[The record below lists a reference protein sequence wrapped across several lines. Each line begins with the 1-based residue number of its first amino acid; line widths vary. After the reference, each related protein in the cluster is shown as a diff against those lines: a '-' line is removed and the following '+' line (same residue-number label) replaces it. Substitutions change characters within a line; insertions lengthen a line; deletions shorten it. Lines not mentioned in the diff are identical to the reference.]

1 MTQFQDAPPAEA
13 PKSANSFVHLD
24 PLPES
29 GPQVMTLVA
38 TNFIPDYKDVDRN
51 TGETRIYAALE
62 LYWGLRFDGKSYFI
76 KTWPMRYSINE
87 RANWAKVVKA
97 MTGSLPETGSSPKD
111 VLGKGAMLTIENAE
125 KVSKKG
131 TKYSVSQINGYSPV
145 PKVLVAS
152 IAPLDQLLPDLEAA
166 LAATQEP
173 F

>member
-1 MTQFQDAPPAEA
+1 
-13 PKSANSFVHLD
+13 
-24 PLPES
+24 
-29 GPQVMTLVA
+29 
-38 TNFIPDYKDVDRN
+38 
-51 TGETRIYAALE
+51 
-62 LYWGLRFDGKSYFI
+62 
-76 KTWPMRYSINE
+76 
-87 RANWAKVVKA
+87 
-97 MTGSLPETGSSPKD
+97 
-111 VLGKGAMLTIENAE
+111 MLTIENAE